1 VAHAAGEAEPPA
13 PDQGPF
19 FVHLSRARRGV
30 REGKFEEAW
39 GELEQARTLRP
50 QDEDV
55 LNLVSL
61 LEFKRGHY
69 NEAAAAARRLLADN
83 PQSEVLRANLGLILF
98 KAGFLAEA
106 ELELRKAIEL
116 SPQHL
121 RSHLYLGLLYQ
132 TRGKLG
138 LALEHLRVAGARR
151 RVTLIE
157 EALRRPNRDGPRSV
171 LAEMAALRLRESEA
185 PTRATGPASGASA
198 SASRATEPTAAETTP
213 PPPASAPASGAPE
226 APAATSSPA
235 PTPVTLDAAPFP
247 AASEAAPAAASSG
260 APFVADEEVDDGP
273 PPPATP
279 ETRPLFKIRPEG
291 GVEIA
296 SRGLAFV
303 RKGCVTWYSGKL
315 RFSAESI
322 FKGTSLERILRATG
336 VGSLLVHDPGRR
348 AYRKDLNGAT
358 LYVEGTRLLAL
369 DSALTFRMDG
379 IQDFRK
385 GRRLDVLRVQGQGAV
400 VFSVGGPV
408 IAHEVS
414 SEMPLSISSRDLV
427 AWSGEL
433 VASVLDDRFLEEVMQ
448 PDIASPPKIRFE
460 GDGTVFTEPPRPRRR
475 ASDADRAVDQRRN

>member
-1 VAHAAGEAEPPA
+1 VETTPPS
-13 PDQGPF
+13 DQGPF

-39 GELEQARTLRP
+39 GELERARELRP

-55 LNLVSL
+55 LNLLSL

-116 SPQHL
+116 APGHL

-132 TRGKLG
+132 SRGKLG

-151 RVTLIE
+151 RVSLIE

-171 LAEMAALRLRESEA
+171 LAEMAALRLREAEMPSRTTA
-185 PTRATGPASGASA
+185 PAVAAAGKPATPAAAPVIAAATAPPQVPETPAAAAPPAASA
-198 SASRATEPTAAETTP
+198 SGPAPVSASAVPAPTDPPFVVDEEPEAP
-213 PPPASAPASGAPE
+213 LPPAPTAPE
-226 APAATSSPA
+226 A
-235 PTPVTLDAAPFP
+235 
-247 AASEAAPAAASSG
+247 
-260 APFVADEEVDDGP
+260 
-273 PPPATP
+273 
-279 ETRPLFKIRPEG
+279 RPLFKIRPEG

-296 SRGLAFV
+296 SRGVVFV
-303 RKGCVTWYSGKL
+303 RKGCVTWYSGKMK
-315 RFSAESI
+315 FGVEQV
-322 FKGTSLERILRATG
+322 FKGTSLERILRASG

-348 AYRKDLNGAT
+348 AFRKDLNGQT

-369 DSALTFRMDG
+369 DSGLTFRMDG

-385 GRRLDVLRVQGQGAV
+385 GRRVDVLRVQGQGAV

-408 IAHEVS
+408 IAHEVTS
-414 SEMPLSISSRDLV
+414 ALPLSISSRDLV

>member
-1 VAHAAGEAEPPA
+1 VPRAIGDAETTPPS
-13 PDQGPF
+13 DQGPF

-30 REGKFEEAW
+30 REGKFDEAW
-39 GELEQARTLRP
+39 GELERARELRP

-55 LNLVSL
+55 LNLLSL

-116 SPQHL
+116 APGHL

-132 TRGKLG
+132 SRGKLG

-151 RVTLIE
+151 RVSLIE
-157 EALRRPNRDGPRSV
+157 EALRRPNRDGQRSV
-171 LAEMAALRLRESEA
+171 LAEMAALRLREAE
-185 PTRATGPASGASA
+185 THVGLATA
-198 SASRATEPTAAETTP
+198 PTAAPTQATAPPSPAPTAAAAETPSPMPAADAPASPT
-213 PPPASAPASGAPE
+213 PPPASATGPAPAAPSAISAPIDPPFVVDEEPEAPLPPAPTAPE
-226 APAATSSPA
+226 A
-235 PTPVTLDAAPFP
+235 
-247 AASEAAPAAASSG
+247 
-260 APFVADEEVDDGP
+260 
-273 PPPATP
+273 
-279 ETRPLFKIRPEG
+279 RPLFKIRPEG

-296 SRGLAFV
+296 SRGVVFV
-303 RKGCVTWYSGKL
+303 RKGCVTWYSGKMK
-315 RFSAESI
+315 FVVEQV
-322 FKGTSLERILRATG
+322 FKGTSLERILRASG
-336 VGSLLVHDPGRR
+336 IGALLVHDPGRR
-348 AYRKDLNGAT
+348 AFRKDLNGQT

-369 DSALTFRMDG
+369 DSGLTFRMDG

-385 GRRLDVLRVQGQGAV
+385 GRRVDVLRVQGQGAV

-414 SEMPLSISSRDLV
+414 SDLPLSISSRDLV

>member
-1 VAHAAGEAEPPA
+1 VRRAIGDAEPPSS
-13 PDQGPF
+13 DQGPF
-19 FVHLSRARRGV
+19 FVHLNRARRGV

-39 GELEQARTLRP
+39 GELERAREIRP

-55 LNLVSL
+55 LNLLSL

-69 NEAAAAARRLLADN
+69 NEAAAAARRLLTDN

-116 SPQHL
+116 APGHL

-132 TRGKLG
+132 SRGKLG

-151 RVTLIE
+151 RVALIE
-157 EALRRPNRDGPRSV
+157 EALRRPNREGPRSV
-171 LAEMAALRLRESEA
+171 LAEMAALRLREAEA
-185 PTRATGPASGASA
+185 APP
-198 SASRATEPTAAETTP
+198 SRATAPAAVSVAA
-213 PPPASAPASGAPE
+213 PPPANPPVAGVPAPAAPPAPPAPVTPAAVAAPVPAPIDPPFVIDEEPEAPLPPAPTAPE
-226 APAATSSPA
+226 A
-235 PTPVTLDAAPFP
+235 
-247 AASEAAPAAASSG
+247 
-260 APFVADEEVDDGP
+260 
-273 PPPATP
+273 
-279 ETRPLFKIRPEG
+279 RPLFKVRPEG
-291 GVEIA
+291 GIEIA
-296 SRGLAFV
+296 SRGVVFV
-303 RKGCVTWYSGKL
+303 RKGCVTWYSGKMK
-315 RFSAESI
+315 FGAESI

-348 AYRKDLNGAT
+348 AYRKDLTGQT

-369 DSALTFRMDG
+369 DSGLTFRMDG

-385 GRRLDVLRVQGQGAV
+385 GRRVDVLRVQGKGAV

-414 SEMPLSISSRDLV
+414 ADMPLSISSRDLV

-433 VASVLDDRFLEEVMQ
+433 VASVLDDHFLEEVMQ

-460 GDGTVFTEPPRPRRR
+460 GEGTVFTEPPRPRRR

>member
-1 VAHAAGEAEPPA
+1 MAHAAGDAQAPD

-116 SPQHL
+116 APGHV

-151 RVTLIE
+151 RVSQIE

-171 LAEMAALRLRESEA
+171 LAEMAALRLRETETA
-185 PTRATGPASGASA
+185 PTPRPAAPADTPKTTAGAAGTASPVSPVPASGIDSGEDTAPV
-198 SASRATEPTAAETTP
+198 RAPAHAGPAAAAP
-213 PPPASAPASGAPE
+213 SVAAPPPASIAPA
-226 APAATSSPA
+226 
-235 PTPVTLDAAPFP
+235 VT
-247 AASEAAPAAASSG
+247 E
-260 APFVADEEVDDGP
+260 APFVADDEPEEAP
-273 PPPATP
+273 PTPTTP
-279 ETRPLFKIRPEG
+279 EARPLFKIRPEG

-296 SRGLAFV
+296 SRGVVFV

-315 RFSAESI
+315 RFTAESI
-322 FKGTSLERILRATG
+322 FKGTSLERILRSNGT
-336 VGSLLVHDPGRR
+336 GSLLVHDPGRR
-348 AYRKDLNGAT
+348 AYRKDLSGQT

-369 DSALTFRMDG
+369 DSGLTFRMDG

-385 GRRLDVLRVQGQGAV
+385 GRRVDVLRVQGHGAV
-400 VFSVGGPV
+400 IFSVGGPV
-408 IAHEVS
+408 IAHEVNP
-414 SEMPLSISSRDLV
+414 EMPLSISSRDLV
-427 AWSGEL
+427 AWSGDL

-460 GDGTVFTEPPRPRRR
+460 GEGTVFTEPPRPRRR

>member
-1 VAHAAGEAEPPA
+1 
-13 PDQGPF
+13 
-19 FVHLSRARRGV
+19 VHLSRARRGV

-39 GELEQARTLRP
+39 GELERARELRP

-55 LNLVSL
+55 LNLLSL

-116 SPQHL
+116 APGHL

-132 TRGKLG
+132 SRGKLG

-151 RVTLIE
+151 RVSLIE

-171 LAEMAALRLRESEA
+171 LAEMAALRLREAEV
-185 PTRATGPASGASA
+185 P
-198 SASRATEPTAAETTP
+198 SRATAPAVAAPPPSAPTAPAAGKTATPGVDPAAAAATALPETP
-213 PPPASAPASGAPE
+213 PAANAIGPAPANPSAIPAPIDPPFVVDEEPEAPLPPAPTAPE
-226 APAATSSPA
+226 A
-235 PTPVTLDAAPFP
+235 
-247 AASEAAPAAASSG
+247 
-260 APFVADEEVDDGP
+260 
-273 PPPATP
+273 
-279 ETRPLFKIRPEG
+279 RPLFKIRPEG

-296 SRGLAFV
+296 SRGVVFV
-303 RKGCVTWYSGKL
+303 RKGCVTWYSGKMK
-315 RFSAESI
+315 FGVEQV
-322 FKGTSLERILRATG
+322 FKGTSLERILRASG

-348 AYRKDLNGAT
+348 AFRKDLNGQT

-369 DSALTFRMDG
+369 DSGLTFRMDG

-385 GRRLDVLRVQGQGAV
+385 GRRVDVLRVQGQGAV

-408 IAHEVS
+408 IAHEVTS
-414 SEMPLSISSRDLV
+414 ALPLSISSRDLV

>member
-1 VAHAAGEAEPPA
+1 MAHAAGDFDPPPA
-13 PDQGPF
+13 DQGPF

-39 GELEQARTLRP
+39 GELERARELRP

-116 SPQHL
+116 APGHV

-151 RVTLIE
+151 RVTQIE

-171 LAEMAALRLRESEA
+171 LAEMAALRLRETDSNVVPA
-185 PTRATGPASGASA
+185 PPA
-198 SASRATEPTAAETTP
+198 
-213 PPPASAPASGAPE
+213 PPPASPGAPATPPPADMSDTAPTAAAAAAPAPQPE
-226 APAATSSPA
+226 AP
-235 PTPVTLDAAPFP
+235 
-247 AASEAAPAAASSG
+247 
-260 APFVADEEVDDGP
+260 PFVVEEDEGDRTAPVVL
-273 PPPATP
+273 P
-279 ETRPLFKIRPEG
+279 EARPLFKIRPEG

-296 SRGLAFV
+296 SRGTVFV
-303 RKGCVTWYSGKL
+303 RKGCVTWYSGKM
-315 RFSAESI
+315 RFGVEST
-322 FKGTSLERILRATG
+322 FRGTSLERILRASG
-336 VGSLLVHDPGRR
+336 VGALLVHDPGRR
-348 AYRKDLNGAT
+348 AYRKDLNGQA
-358 LYVEGTRLLAL
+358 LHVEGSRLLAL
-369 DSALTFRMDG
+369 DSGLTFRMDG

-385 GRRLDVLRVQGQGAV
+385 GRRVDVLRVQGQGAV

-414 SEMPLSISSRDLV
+414 ADMPLSISSRDLV

-475 ASDADRAVDQRRN
+475 SSDADRAVDQRRN